1 MERERVIHDK
11 EKVEISHGA
20 GGKKM
25 DELIAMMASF
35 LDLKSPMMGGIGLEK
50 LDDGGAI
57 FLNEVADVVVST
69 DAHTIQPIF
78 FPGGDIGKLAMTGT
92 INDVAVMGAK
102 PVAIAIAMV
111 IEEGFPFTS
120 LKRIMTSIN
129 QVSMEA
135 NVPIITGDTK
145 VMPKGTVDQIIIT
158 TTGLGIAEKGKV
170 ITNDCIKPG
179 DTIIVSGT
187 IGDHGIAI
195 LSHRE
200 GLEFETELQSDLA
213 PLNDLIDQILK
224 VTTPHAM
231 RDPTRG
237 GLASCLADFASASKV
252 GLEIYEQDVPIRNE
266 VRAAC
271 EMLGFDPLQ
280 VSCEGKVV
288 LAVPESDAET
298 VLEVMKKH
306 PLGKNA
312 AIIGKAISDH
322 LGTVVLETPIGGKR
336 VLQKPLGELIPRVC

>member
-1 MERERVIHDK
+1 
-11 EKVEISHGA
+11 
-20 GGKKM
+20 
-25 DELIAMMASF
+25 
-35 LDLKSPMMGGIGLEK
+35 
-50 LDDGGAI
+50 
-57 FLNEVADVVVST
+57 
-69 DAHTIQPIF
+69 
-78 FPGGDIGKLAMTGT
+78 MTGT